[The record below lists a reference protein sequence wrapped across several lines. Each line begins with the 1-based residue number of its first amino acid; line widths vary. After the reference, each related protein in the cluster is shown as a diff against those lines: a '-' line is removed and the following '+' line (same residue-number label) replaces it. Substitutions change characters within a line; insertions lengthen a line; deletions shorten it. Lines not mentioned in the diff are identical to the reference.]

1 MLFWSGGIACD
12 CHVTMTRAGGKGRQ
26 PMSCT
31 SRLLIL
37 VCDPEICSVGS
48 HVMVED
54 TVVDHMV
61 AKIQERITTPARGRL
76 SGHGKVD
83 LTAHQDVEAT
93 W

>member
-1 MLFWSGGIACD
+1 
-12 CHVTMTRAGGKGRQ
+12 MTRVGGKGRQ

-37 VCDPEICSVGS
+37 VCDPEIRSVGS

-54 TVVDHMV
+54 TVVDRMV
-61 AKIQERITTPARGRL
+61 AKFQERMTLLHMHGRL
-76 SGHGKVD
+76 SGHGEVD
-83 LTAHQDVEAT
+83 LTEHQDVEAL